1 MSSDTPGTKDAIQ
14 VRLNGKDREIR
25 SGLNVRQ
32 LLESLDLHPRLVVV
46 ELNREILDRDR
57 YASTPVGEGDQI
69 ELVHF
74 VGGG

>member
-1 MSSDTPGTKDAIQ
+1 MSSDIPGTKDAIQ
-14 VRLNGKDREIR
+14 VRLNGKDREIQG
-25 SGLNVRQ
+25 GLNVRQ

-57 YASTPVGEGDQI
+57 YASTLVGEGDQI